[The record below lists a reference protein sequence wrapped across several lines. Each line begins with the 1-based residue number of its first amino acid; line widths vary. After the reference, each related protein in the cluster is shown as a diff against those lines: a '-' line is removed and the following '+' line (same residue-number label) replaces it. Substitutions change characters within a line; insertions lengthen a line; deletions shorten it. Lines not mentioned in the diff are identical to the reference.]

1 MQMKRIISSLILSS
15 SMIGYGYAGDI
26 VFAEQESTVGPN
38 SPFIDKNNNTIE
50 EAPQFQTLPLFDI
63 QTQENSLSN
72 FNDTQKS
79 SFFDQATEQ
88 KKLAEA
94 HDMEMNDYSILNNGF
109 YENDRVRIFNYTAYN
124 VQQLKNTLL
133 NPTNSNTSGNEL
145 VLSFGYGME
154 LKINHLN
161 KIGYEYISNFPYDR
175 GQLLR
180 LYWLRTLTY

>member
-72 FNDTQKS
+72 FNDTQES

-94 HDMEMNDYSILNNGF
+94 HDKEVNDYSILNNGF
-109 YENDRVRIFNYTAYN
+109 YENDRVRVFNYTAYN